1 MRHLKMFRIALVA
14 FILVGLLSE
23 AKAAYWD
30 WKGKSE
36 GVSYF
41 DDKNCWG
48 KYGNGSTTLDKSNH
62 WIGYG
67 EATIAAGWD
76 NTITSTNMFQL
87 NLNSNINIKYTPAV
101 IFESENNDPN
111 FGINSLS
118 PLTVA
123 NTGDGAVEFR
133 SGTYKFSSATV
144 ALTSGCSGSI
154 KITDAT
160 FITGAFTGGSGTGL
174 LEIDGGIIKA
184 INDNASFMPA
194 NNNLTVS
201 IGENGAII
209 DNDGKNITIAEDIT
223 GSGVVTLKGAGKTVF
238 GAGAIIE
245 SPLVVD
251 DEQTTIVFE
260 GGTEQVKIKSLELPA
275 GATFEIDVSKAIATP
290 LLDAETLILPAEG
303 KVTLKITGTD
313 VETGCVQLFKID
325 NIVGDFSNVE
335 VVSEAV
341 AAEGK
346 EFSYSVKSGNVYAHA
361 CGADE
366 AVWTGSGDGINFSD
380 ANNWSG
386 VAIPSA
392 NAKLFFNAVE
402 PNAVLNCDIDEF
414 TSSNITFM
422 EGVSSF
428 RIEGKSIS
436 GVTVVSNISANAVE
450 LGNSI
455 NFANLIDV
463 VQNPGMIKF
472 SGGATGVKLA
482 RAMNI
487 HGVYNLTTTADH
499 TELANT
505 IVKSDGV
512 YKILDGTF
520 YKHNGDF
527 SLEQGSLVE
536 VKNAKISRQ
545 SPAYLLN
552 LLDGEFVV
560 TNEFLVSG
568 DPSKTGDSEHFV
580 CKSGTGS
587 LILNKLRIN
596 QGCRLVL
603 PTAPAK
609 TVLGRDGIIR
619 GSGYVRVPNVGGL
632 EVGSFADWAMYFE
645 NLGNIN
651 TANYIFYKH
660 NSPETWSDLVFDTTD
675 WYDSNIGRTITC
687 EAPICAANIDSAAK
701 FRVTVKGKGTFLFA
715 NKSDD
720 STNGKWF
727 TGGLIVT
734 NSATVAVNPGCRP
747 GKGVI
752 TVHKGA
758 SLKVPQSDTVSLDN
772 ELNFNDGA
780 ILGFHFTK
788 ADTMPM
794 LNVDPEKVNF
804 AEGSSKVLYVK
815 ITADDGVVPG
825 KGDKVLTSGG
835 AFKGV
840 KVIRTRDSSNWAG
853 RVEVNEEGNLVLKD
867 KVYFYISIR

>member
-1 MRHLKMFRIALVA
+1 MKYIKTFRFAIVVLLV
-14 FILVGLLSE
+14 VGLLSE

-41 DDKNCWG
+41 DDSSCWRKNG
-48 KYGNGSTTLDKSNH
+48 TTTLQESNH
-62 WIGYG
+62 WVGYG
-67 EATIAAGWD
+67 YATIAAGWD
-76 NTITSTNMFQL
+76 NTITSKTMFQL
-87 NLNSNINIKYTPAV
+87 KLNSNINIKHTPAV
-101 IFESENNDPN
+101 IFVSENNDPN
-111 FGINSLS
+111 FGIESLAS
-118 PLTVA
+118 LVVA
-123 NTGDGAVEFR
+123 NTGDGAVELR
-133 SGTYKFSSATV
+133 SGTYKFSSTTV
-144 ALTSGCSGSI
+144 AFTSGRSGSI
-154 KITDAT
+154 KITGAT
-160 FITGAFTGGSGTGL
+160 LITDTIVGGSGTGL
-174 LEIDGGIIKA
+174 LEIDGGVVKA
-184 INDNASFMPA
+184 SSDNTSFMPA

-209 DNDGKNITIAEDIT
+209 DNDGKNITIAEDIV
-223 GSGVVTLKGAGKTVF
+223 GSGVVTLKGAGKTVL
-238 GAGAIIE
+238 GAGATIE

-260 GGTEQVKIKSLELPA
+260 GGTEQVKIKSLELSA
-275 GATFEIDVSKAIATP
+275 GATFEIDVSKAVATP

-313 VETGCVQLFKID
+313 VETGCVQLLKVD

-335 VVSEAV
+335 VISDAA

-346 EFSYSVKSGNVYAHA
+346 EFSYSVKNGNVYAYA
-361 CGADE
+361 YGDGE
-366 AVWTGSGDGINFSD
+366 AVWNGSGDGISFSD
-380 ANNWSG
+380 ARNWSG
-386 VAIPSA
+386 GAVPSA

-414 TSSNITFM
+414 TSSSIMFM
-422 EGVSSF
+422 NGVSSF
-428 RIEGKSIS
+428 KIEGKSIS

-463 VQNPGMIKF
+463 VQNPGVIKF

-487 HGVYNLTTTADH
+487 HGVYNLTTTSDH
-499 TELANT
+499 TEIANT
-505 IVKSDGV
+505 VVKSDGV

-527 SLEQGSLVE
+527 SLEEGSSVE

-545 SPAYLLN
+545 STAYLVN
-552 LLDGEFVV
+552 HLDGEFVV

-568 DPSKTGDSEHFV
+568 DPTKAGDSEHFV

-609 TVLGRDGIIR
+609 TVLGQDGIIR
-619 GSGYVRVPNVGGL
+619 GSGYVRVPNDGVC
-632 EVGSFADWAMYFE
+632 EVGSCVDWTMYFE
-645 NLGNIN
+645 SLGNVN

-660 NSPETWSDLVFDTTD
+660 DSPETWSDLVFDTTD
-675 WYDSNIGRTITC
+675 WYDNNIGRTITC
-687 EAPICAANIDSAAK
+687 EAPICAANVDSAAK

-734 NSATVAVNPGCRP
+734 NSATVAVKPGCRP
-747 GKGVI
+747 GKGAVTI
-752 TVHKGA
+752 HKGA

-788 ADTMPM
+788 ADTMPV

-804 AEGSSKVLYVK
+804 AEDSSKVLYVK

-867 KVYFYISIR
+867 KVYFYISIQ

>member
-1 MRHLKMFRIALVA
+1 MKHIKMFRFTLAALMV
-14 FILVGLLSE
+14 IGLITE

-41 DDKNCWG
+41 DDSACWRR
-48 KYGNGSTTLDKSNH
+48 NGTTTINASNH

-67 EATIAAGWD
+67 YASIASGWD
-76 NTITSTNMFQL
+76 NTITSRQIFDLQGGVH
-87 NLNSNINIKYTPAV
+87 IKYTPAV
-101 IFESENNDPN
+101 IFVSENNDPN
-111 FGINSLS
+111 FGIDSLS

-160 FITGAFTGGSGTGL
+160 FITGAFAGGSGTGL
-174 LEIDGGIIKA
+174 LEIDGGIVKA
-184 INDNASFMPA
+184 ASDNTSFMPA
-194 NNNLTVS
+194 NNNLTVL
-201 IGENGAII
+201 IGENGATI
-209 DNDGKNITIAEDIT
+209 DNDGKNITIAEDIA
-223 GSGVVTLKGAGKTVF
+223 GSGVVTLKGTGKTVF

-260 GGTEQVKIKSLELPA
+260 GGAKQVKIKSLELPA

-303 KVTLKITGTD
+303 KVTLKISGTD
-313 VETGCVQLFKID
+313 VETGCIQLFDID
-325 NIVGDFSNVE
+325 NIVGDFSNIE
-335 VVSEAV
+335 VISDA
-341 AAEGK
+341 AGAEGK

-366 AVWTGSGDGINFSD
+366 AVWTGNGDGISFSD

-386 VAIPSA
+386 VEIPSA

-422 EGVSSF
+422 QGASSF

-463 VQNPGMIKF
+463 VQKPGIIKF
-472 SGGATGVKLA
+472 SGGATGVKLP
-482 RAMNI
+482 RVMNI
-487 HGVYNLTTTADH
+487 HGVYNLTITGDH
-499 TELANT
+499 VELDNT
-505 IVKSDGV
+505 VVKSDGV
-512 YKILDGTF
+512 YKLLDGTF
-520 YKHNGDF
+520 HKHTAGIT
-527 SLEQGSLVE
+527 LEQGGKIE
-536 VKNAKISRQ
+536 VMNAKIDRLTAAQ
-545 SPAYLLN
+545 IFKR
-552 LLDGEFVV
+552 LDGEFVV

-568 DPSKTGDSEHFV
+568 DSDNASRSEHSV
-580 CKSGTGS
+580 CVDGTGN
-587 LILNKLRIN
+587 LIANKLRIN
-596 QGCRLVL
+596 QGSHFVL
-603 PTAPAK
+603 PKLPMK
-609 TVLGRDGIIR
+609 TVLGRGGIII
-619 GSGYVRVPNVGGL
+619 GEAYAKVADDGVC
-632 EVGSFADWAMYFE
+632 EVGSYADWTMYFTTLGS
-645 NLGNIN
+645 NLS
-651 TANYIFYKH
+651 TTKYVFYKH

-675 WYDSNIGRTITC
+675 WYDNNIGRTITC
-687 EAPICAANIDSAAK
+687 EAPICAANVDSAAK

-734 NSATVAVNPGCRP
+734 NSATIAVKPGCRP
-747 GKGVI
+747 GKGAV

-804 AEGSSKVLYVK
+804 AEGASKILYVR
-815 ITADDGVVPG
+815 ISADDGIVPV
-825 KGDKVLTSGG
+825 KGEKVLTSGG
-835 AFKGV
+835 GFKGV

-853 RVEVNEEGNLVLKD
+853 RVEVNNDGNIVLKD
-867 KVYFYISIR
+867 KVYFYISVR

>member
-1 MRHLKMFRIALVA
+1 MKHIKMFRAALVA

-41 DDKNCWG
+41 DDSACWRR
-48 KYGNGSTTLDKSNH
+48 NGTTTINASNH

-67 EATIAAGWD
+67 YASIASGWD
-76 NTITSTNMFQL
+76 NTITSRMMF
-87 NLNSNINIKYTPAV
+87 NLEATSGVHIKYTPAV
-101 IFESENNDPN
+101 IFVSENNDPYY
-111 FGINSLS
+111 GIDSLS

-160 FITGAFTGGSGTGL
+160 FITGAFAGGSGTGL
-174 LEIDGGIIKA
+174 LEIDGGVVKA
-184 INDNASFMPA
+184 SSDNTSFMPA
-194 NNNLTVS
+194 NDNLTVS

-223 GSGVVTLKGAGKTVF
+223 GSGVVTLKGTGKTVF
-238 GAGAIIE
+238 GAGATIE

-260 GGTEQVKIKSLELPA
+260 GGTEHVKIKSLELPA
-275 GATFEIDVSKAIATP
+275 GATFEIDVSKAVATP

-313 VETGCVQLFKID
+313 VETGSIQLFTID
-325 NIVGDFSNVE
+325 NIIGDFSNVE
-335 VVSEAV
+335 VISDA
-341 AAEGK
+341 AGAEGK
-346 EFSYSVKSGNVYAHA
+346 EFSYSVKNGNVYAHA

-380 ANNWSG
+380 ARNWSG
-386 VAIPSA
+386 GAVPSG
-392 NAKLFFNAVE
+392 NAKLFFNAVV

-414 TSSNITFM
+414 TSSSIMFM
-422 EGVSSF
+422 NGVSSF
-428 RIEGKSIS
+428 KIEGKSIS
-436 GVTVVSNISANAVE
+436 GVTVVSNVSANAVE

-463 VQNPGMIKF
+463 VQNPGVIKF
-472 SGGATGVKLA
+472 SGGATGAKLA

-512 YKILDGTF
+512 YRILDGAF
-520 YKHNGDF
+520 YKHTGDF
-527 SLEQGSLVE
+527 SLEQSSLVE

-545 SPAYLLN
+545 SSAYLLN

-609 TVLGRDGIIR
+609 TVLGQDGIIR
-619 GSGYVRVPNVGGL
+619 GSGYVRVPNDGIC
-632 EVGSFADWAMYFE
+632 EVGSCADWTMYFE
-645 NLGNIN
+645 TLDNVN

-660 NSPETWSDLVFDTTD
+660 NSLETWSDLVFDTTD
-675 WYDSNIGRTITC
+675 WYDKNIGRTITC
-687 EAPICAANIDSAAK
+687 EAPICAANVDSAAK

-734 NSATVAVNPGCRP
+734 NSATVAVKPGCRP
-747 GKGVI
+747 GKGAVTI
-752 TVHKGA
+752 HKGA
-758 SLKVPQSDTVSLDN
+758 MLRVPQSDMVSLDN
-772 ELNFNDGA
+772 ELKFSDGA
-780 ILGFHFTK
+780 RLGFHFTSS
-788 ADTMPM
+788 DSIPV
-794 LNVDPEKVNF
+794 LNIAESKVNF
-804 AEGSSKVLYVK
+804 AEGSSKVLYVE
-815 ITADDGVVPG
+815 ITSDDGVRPG
-825 KGDKVLTSGG
+825 KGNKVLTSGG

-840 KVIRTRDSSNWAG
+840 KVIRTRNSSDWAG
-853 RVEVNEEGNLVLKD
+853 HVEVNEEGNLVLKD
-867 KVYFYISIR
+867 KVYFYISIQ

>member
-1 MRHLKMFRIALVA
+1 MKHIKMFRAALVA

-41 DDKNCWG
+41 DDSACWRR
-48 KYGNGSTTLDKSNH
+48 NGTTTINASNH

-67 EATIAAGWD
+67 YASIASGWD
-76 NTITSTNMFQL
+76 NTITSRMMF
-87 NLNSNINIKYTPAV
+87 NLEATSGVHIKYTPAV
-101 IFESENNDPN
+101 IFVSENNDPN
-111 FGINSLS
+111 YGIDSLS

-133 SGTYKFSSATV
+133 SGTYKFSSTTV
-144 ALTSGCSGSI
+144 ALTSGRSGSI
-154 KITDAT
+154 KITGATLITDA
-160 FITGAFTGGSGTGL
+160 IVGGSGTGI
-174 LEIDGGIIKA
+174 LEIDGGILKA
-184 INDNASFMPA
+184 GSDNASFMPA

-201 IGENGAII
+201 IGENGATI
-209 DNDGKNITIAEDIT
+209 DNDGKNITISEDLT
-223 GSGVVTLKGAGKTVF
+223 GSGAVTLKGVGKTVF
-238 GAGAIIE
+238 GAGVTIE
-245 SPLVVD
+245 SPFEMDSESTVVA
-251 DEQTTIVFE
+251 FE
-260 GGTEQVKIKSLELPA
+260 GGSAQSTVASLTLSTD
-275 GATFEIDVSKAIATP
+275 ATIEFDVSKATVTP
-290 LLDAETLILPAEG
+290 MVNIGTLVIPEEG

-313 VETGCVQLFKID
+313 VETGCVQLLKVD

-335 VVSEAV
+335 VISDA
-341 AAEGK
+341 AGAEGK
-346 EFSYSVKSGNVYAHA
+346 EFSYSVKNGNVYACA
-361 CGADE
+361 YGDGE

-380 ANNWSG
+380 ARNWSG
-386 VAIPSA
+386 GAVPSA

-414 TSSNITFM
+414 TSSSIMFM
-422 EGVSSF
+422 NGVSSF
-428 RIEGKSIS
+428 KIEGKSIS

-463 VQNPGMIKF
+463 VQNPGVIKF

-487 HGVYNLTTTADH
+487 HGVYNLTTTEDH
-499 TELANT
+499 TEIANT
-505 IVKSDGV
+505 VVKSDGV

-527 SLEQGSLVE
+527 SLEEGSSVE

-545 SPAYLLN
+545 SSAYLLN

-619 GSGYVRVPNVGGL
+619 GSGYVRVPNDGVC
-632 EVGSFADWAMYFE
+632 EVGSCADWTMYFE
-645 NLGNIN
+645 TLGNVN

-660 NSPETWSDLVFDTTD
+660 DSPETWSDLVFDTTD
-675 WYDSNIGRTITC
+675 WYDNNIGRTITC
-687 EAPICAANIDSAAK
+687 EAPICAANVDSAAK

-734 NSATVAVNPGCRP
+734 NSATVAVKPGCRP
-747 GKGVI
+747 GKGAV

-758 SLKVPQSDTVSLDN
+758 SLKVPQSATVSLEN

-780 ILGFHFTK
+780 ILGFHFTS
-788 ADTMPM
+788 ADTMPV

-853 RVEVNEEGNLVLKD
+853 HVEVNEEGNLVLKD
-867 KVYFYISIR
+867 KVYFYISIQ